1 MQLALT
7 IWTFLAFTL
16 DAVAIA
22 AQAITGRYL
31 GAGDAEGT
39 RAVTSGWS
47 AGAG

>member
-1 MQLALT
+1 MQLALA

-31 GAGDAEGT
+31 GAGDARGP
-39 RAVTSGWS
+39 GP
-47 AGAG
+47 